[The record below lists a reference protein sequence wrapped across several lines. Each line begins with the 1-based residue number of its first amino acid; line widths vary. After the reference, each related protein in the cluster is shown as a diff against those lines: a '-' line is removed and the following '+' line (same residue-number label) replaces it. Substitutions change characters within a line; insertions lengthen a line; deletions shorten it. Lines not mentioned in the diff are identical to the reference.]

1 MRKSIRKA
9 INIVKK
15 KKNKALE
22 EEKKFRGIV
31 RQLIKELKAKNQP
44 NWKSYGLNQLDHN
57 LFRSGFLEEIE
68 SGFKKLTTTKTMRD
82 SYKAHILHHVKRFI
96 DDELAKEAEQGE
108 PPSLEETVELI
119 EQEEETEE

>member
-1 MRKSIRKA
+1 MQIERKILAEELALRKSIRKA

-57 LFRSGFLEEIE
+57 LFLS
-68 SGFKKLTTTKTMRD
+68 
-82 SYKAHILHHVKRFI
+82 VFI
-96 DDELAKEAEQGE
+96 HPAT
-108 PPSLEETVELI
+108 SSSV
-119 EQEEETEE
+119 